1 MNQTIAPTYFPCSF
15 HASKVEASTVLAAWF
30 AVMGRGYDL
39 RVARFIPAPWKNNA
53 GAMVQDA
60 TTYRIQASMTQPRA
74 LGDAAP
80 HVMTIDEQKRLASD
94 IACFAAGFRA
104 GQRRAKRAK
113 QIEIPTIRG

>member
-39 RVARFIPAPWKNNA
+39 R
-53 GAMVQDA
+53 
-60 TTYRIQASMTQPRA
+60 
-74 LGDAAP
+74 AAP
-80 HVMTIDEQKRLASD
+80 HVMTIDEQKRLASE